1 MRTIISSVLIVAGLI
16 VMAGSGGDCD
26 GKCGPGNDIATM
38 LQIAGMGL
46 ALFITGTI
54 IALRG
59 QQ

>member
-1 MRTIISSVLIVAGLI
+1 
-16 VMAGSGGDCD
+16 MAGSGGDCD